1 MSRVVYR
8 YPLRLK
14 FREPQTIEIERDA
27 RIIRTDFVNAEPSLW
42 AIVVPGQPKEKR
54 AFVIRGTGSEF
65 GGNEQYLGTFYTQE
79 VPGGFKYVW
88 HVFEVKQ

>member
-8 YPLRLK
+8 YPLQLN
-14 FREPQTIEIERDA
+14 FRVPQTIEIERDA
-27 RIIRTDFVNAEPSLW
+27 KIIRADYVNGEPSVW
-42 AIVVPGQPKEKR
+42 AIVVPGQMKEKR
-54 AFVIRGTGSEF
+54 TFMIRGTGSEF
-65 GGNEQYLGTFYTQE
+65 GWNEEYLGTFYTQE